1 MGDMACYL
9 YIDTQSPHTTLSAI
23 TSPPIVSASVQTP
36 AAAPMV
42 QNVGLGSR
50 PSWRFFGLAAF
61 LVSIPV
67 FIQAPLVRQW
77 PWVSLVLTLGWAV
90 FGYALCRKSS
100 NPLYGDLVLGFT
112 WSWFAGSI
120 YWGWFRWEP
129 FIHLPI
135 ESIGIPFAIW
145 ALLQQRYRVGAFF
158 YLGSLWGTA
167 ITDGY
172 FYLLGLIP
180 FWRQVMLVEVQES
193 LPILQTALLQIQN
206 ASGVLWAG
214 ILILALCISG
224 LLPLVSA
231 KVRHGQHEV
240 LHWWAFMGAVLS
252 TLFVDGLFWLAVRLA

>member
-1 MGDMACYL
+1 MGDIACYL
-9 YIDTQSPHTTLSAI
+9 YIDTQSLHITLSAL

-36 AAAPMV
+36 AAAPIV
-42 QNVGLGSR
+42 QSVGLGSR

-135 ESIGIPFAIW
+135 ESVGAPFAVW

-180 FWRQVMLVEVQES
+180 FWRQVMLVEVQDS

-206 ASGVLWAG
+206 VSGALWAG
-214 ILILALCISG
+214 ILVLVLCVSG
-224 LLPLVSA
+224 LLPLVSN
-231 KVRHGQHEV
+231 KVRRGQSEE

-252 TLFVDGLFWLAVRLA
+252 TLVVDGLFWLAVRFA